1 MSNYVQ
7 LSLADAATLTLD
19 AWMSDPRTAPLWFG
33 DPGIGKTERIA
44 ALVNELAAKLAPKL
58 EEIFMARGGKPGHGY
73 MVHDA
78 ATGLIVP
85 TQWEFAPLEVAHG
98 ADEDVGGI
106 PVRDAATGAILRL
119 PIGPIRR
126 CSERPG
132 VLFFDEISR
141 AGAQKQGCC
150 LTLTNEGRAGDFAL
164 NLGTRMALAAN
175 GEQQSGTH
183 TVIDTLLNRCLV
195 IEVEADADEFRDYLR
210 SNVGAPGST
219 LRELAIDFAATSE
232 KAPGLVQ
239 LKMPPGATERGEL
252 WASPRAIVKALKV
265 FDVALQNGRQGQMLF
280 ASIAGLIGK
289 EAAGV
294 YMQVRKVRE
303 RLPSPTDIE
312 QNPKGAKVPDA
323 GDAEANVG
331 TLGLV
336 NIVASRNPD
345 SAWLYAGRLLNKE
358 CGTALAKGLLR
369 YVPKT
374 KDARDV
380 KFKLMAQFGVAAE
393 G

>member
-7 LSLADAATLTLD
+7 LSLKEAAQLTLD
-19 AWMSDPRTAPLWFG
+19 AWLSDPRTAPIWLG
-33 DPGIGKTERIA
+33 DPGIGKTFRA
-44 ALVNELAAKLAPKL
+44 AQLVNELAGLLAPRL
-58 EEIFMARGGKPGHGY
+58 EALYPGRGY
-73 MVHDA
+73 MDPT
-78 ATGLIVP
+78 TGLP
-85 TQWEFAPLEVAHG
+85 TAWEFAPLEIAHG

-106 PVRDAATGAILRL
+106 PVRDAKTGAVLRL

-164 NLGTRMALAAN
+164 NLGTRVMLAAN
-175 GEQQSGTH
+175 GTDQSGTH
-183 TVIDTLLNRCLV
+183 SIIDTLLNRCLV
-195 IEVEADADEFRDYLR
+195 IEVEADADEFREYLR
-210 SNVGAPGST
+210 ANVGTPGSS

-232 KAPGLVQ
+232 KAPGLIQ
-239 LKMPPGATERGEL
+239 LKMPPGATESGLL
-252 WASPRAIVKALKV
+252 WASPRAIEKALKV
-265 FDVALQNGRQGQMLF
+265 FDVSLAAGRQGHMLF
-280 ASIAGLIGK
+280 ASLAGLIGN

-294 YMQVRKVRE
+294 YMSVRKVRE
-303 RLPSPTDIE
+303 RLPSPTEIE
-312 QNPKGAKVPDA
+312 QNPKGALVP
-323 GDAEANVG
+323 GESDAEANIG

-336 NIVASRNPD
+336 NIVATRNPD
-345 SAWLYAGRLLNKE
+345 SAWLYAGRLANKE

-374 KDARDV
+374 DEARKV